1 MQVVSRGVS
10 ETGLP
15 RTWKGV
21 TVNNQVR
28 PDILLI
34 VLDTLRADRLSC
46 YGYERDTCPHLDAFA
61 EQGVLYEPNNLTACS
76 IFLTTDTSKGHRVS
90 HTPQAVH
97 AEALTESFS

>member
-21 TVNNQVR
+21 TMNNQVR

-34 VLDTLRADRLSC
+34 VLDTLRAEKR
-46 YGYERDTCPHLDAFA
+46 
-61 EQGVLYEPNNLTACS
+61 
-76 IFLTTDTSKGHRVS
+76 RV
-90 HTPQAVH
+90 
-97 AEALTESFS
+97 ESVKRSL